1 MKQINA
7 IIQPH
12 MLIKV
17 EHALHALPHFPGFTL
32 LRAQGHSRIT
42 ASGEVH
48 YPIEWDM
55 DEHDKI
61 MLLILSSDE
70 LAAQIV
76 EVIRNNAH
84 TGLPGDGLIWVC
96 DVSQVMRIRTDECD
110 KDAV

>member
-1 MKQINA
+1 MKQVNA

-32 LRAQGHSRIT
+32 LRAKGHARSP
-42 ASGEVH
+42 ALAHAHHPMG
-48 YPIEWDM
+48 WDL

-70 LAAQIV
+70 LAPQII
-76 EVIRNNAH
+76 EVIRLNAH

-96 DVSQVMRIRTDECD
+96 DVSQVMRIRTDECN

>member
-32 LRAQGHSRIT
+32 LRGKGHSRVP
-42 ASGEVH
+42 ASDQAH
-48 YPIEWDM
+48 HPIEWDL

-61 MLLILSSDE
+61 MLLILCADE
-70 LAAQIV
+70 LAEQIV

-96 DVSQVMRIRTDECD
+96 DVNQVTRIRTGECG

>member
-1 MKQINA
+1 MKQVNA

-12 MLIKV
+12 MLNKV
-17 EHALHALPHFPGFTL
+17 ERALHALPHFPGFTL
-32 LRAQGHSRIT
+32 LRAKGHARSP
-42 ASGEVH
+42 ALAH
-48 YPIEWDM
+48 AHHPMEWDL

-96 DVSQVMRIRTDECD
+96 EVSQVMRIRTDERG